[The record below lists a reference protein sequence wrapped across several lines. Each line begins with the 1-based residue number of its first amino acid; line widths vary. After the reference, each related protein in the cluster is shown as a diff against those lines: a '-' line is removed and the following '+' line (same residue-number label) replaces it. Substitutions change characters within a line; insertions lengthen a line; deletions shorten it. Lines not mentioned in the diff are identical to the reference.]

1 LAAARFLAL
10 LRPIQ
15 RDLENYSRRMVFDR
29 RDFEDALQNA
39 VLRAFRAFDRY
50 HDDASFRAWMF
61 KILTNEIFAINR
73 RRGRVARFEI
83 AVEPDEMEEFA
94 GIGFAAETPISWE
107 TLADAL
113 DEDLLAALQS
123 LSQSERAVLLMR
135 GIGDLR
141 YREISECLG
150 IPLGSVM
157 GNLFRARQKM
167 RDAILRARRLRRAG
181 VQPLWNESGP
191 AAPEPRGGGRSSL

>member
-1 LAAARFLAL
+1 MDQEEQTARFLGL
-10 LRPIQ
+10 LRPIKA
-15 RDLENYSRRMVFDR
+15 DLENYSRRMVFDR
-29 RDFEDALQNA
+29 RDSEDALQNA

-73 RRGRVARFEI
+73 KRGRVTQFEI
-83 AVEPDEMEEFA
+83 AVEPDEIEEFA
-94 GIGFAAETPISWE
+94 SLDFTAEMPLSWE

-113 DEDLLAALQS
+113 DEELLAALHR
-123 LSQSERAVLLMR
+123 LNDAERAVLLMR

-157 GNLFRARQKM
+157 GNLSRARQKM
-167 RDAILRARRLRRAG
+167 RDAILRARRLRRTG
-181 VQPLWNESGP
+181 IPRLWNE
-191 AAPEPRGGGRSSL
+191 GGRSSL